1 LPDNILLHHFHLG
14 LRKEDA
20 LHLDIASGGSFSH
33 KTISE
38 GKAIIEKILENTP
51 YIGIF
56 DEFLEEVEPSP
67 DQQEEAHAT
76 ESKPKIPS
84 NPSNNLVAE
93 EPPTKGTGH
102 TLEDDETSPPLFPF
116 EIEVDLFEDFGNA
129 SKLPVQVKPLVHST
143 PLEDDDG
150 PHNDAFL
157 LEHIKGLLAIMSH
170 EWLIEMELSTKVA

>member
-1 LPDNILLHHFHLG
+1 LPNNVLLHHFHLG

-20 LHLDIASGGSFSH
+20 LHLKIALGGSFLH

-38 GKAIIEKILENTP
+38 GKVILEKILENTP
-51 YIGIF
+51 YIGVF
-56 DEFLEEVEPSP
+56 DEFPEEEVEPRP

-76 ESKPKIPS
+76 KSKPKIPL

-93 EPPTKGTGH
+93 EPPTKGTDH
-102 TLEDDETSPPLFPF
+102 TLKDNETSPPSFSF

-157 LEHIKGLLAIMSH
+157 
-170 EWLIEMELSTKVA
+170 